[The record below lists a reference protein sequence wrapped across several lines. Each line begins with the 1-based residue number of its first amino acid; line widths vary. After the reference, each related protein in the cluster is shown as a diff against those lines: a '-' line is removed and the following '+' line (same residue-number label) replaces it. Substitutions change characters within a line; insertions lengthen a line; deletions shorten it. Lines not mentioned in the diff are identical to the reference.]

1 MNPLLSALAPW
12 SIAAA
17 LPALLLLTTLVRR
30 PGLALGVS
38 LAAYA
43 AVLASLPWALQTPA
57 PQLTP
62 LLALDGPALL
72 FLALSVLAGAAT
84 ALLADAQRRAG
95 DSALRYDGEVFY
107 LLLSLSVVG
116 AGVLAASHHFAT
128 LFLGLELL
136 SVPLFA
142 LIAFARG
149 SANALEAGIK
159 YLVLSSIASALLLF
173 GIALLYADLGSLA
186 FTALG
191 KALSGP
197 ESLWSLGGLGL
208 ILAGLAMK
216 LSLVPLHWWTPDVFQ
231 GAPTPVG
238 GFLASVSK
246 GAVVMLLLR
255 LFSSADAA
263 TQAALA
269 APLGVIAVLSM
280 LGGNL
285 LALLQQDLKRILAGS
300 SIAHLGY
307 LMVALLAAGELA
319 AEAVGF
325 YLAAYFVT
333 TLGAFGALALLRSDG
348 KVGGTDGIDLEAL
361 RGLYQ
366 RRPWLTLSLT
376 LSLLSLAGLP
386 LTAGFVGK
394 FYLFAAGLD
403 ARLWVLVAVLLVASL
418 IGLFYYL
425 RLIALV
431 FASSVEESPTT
442 APPVVW
448 TGGVLALAALTLAL
462 VWLGIYPGE
471 LIGLIRQAG
480 FSG

>member
-38 LAAYA
+38 LAGYA
-43 AVLASLPWALQTPA
+43 AVLASLPWALQAPA
-57 PQLTP
+57 PHLTP

-72 FLALSVLAGAAT
+72 FLALSVVAGAVT
-84 ALLADAQRRAG
+84 ALLADAQWRTG
-95 DSALRYDGEVFY
+95 GSALRDDGEVFY
-107 LLLSLSVVG
+107 LLLSLSVLG
-116 AGVLAASHHFAT
+116 AGVLAASRHFAT

-136 SVPLFA
+136 SLPLFA

-149 SANALEAGIK
+149 SATALEAAIK

-173 GIALLYADLGSLA
+173 GLALLYAGLGSLA
-186 FTALG
+186 FNALG
-191 KALSGP
+191 KDLSGAG
-197 ESLWSLGGLGL
+197 SLWSLGGLGL
-208 ILAGLAMK
+208 VLAGLAMK

-255 LFSSADAA
+255 LLSGADAA
-263 TQAALA
+263 TQATLA
-269 APLGVIAVLSM
+269 APLGVIAIVSM

-285 LALLQQDLKRILAGS
+285 LALWQRDLKRILAGS

-307 LMVALLAAGELA
+307 LLVALLATGELA

-333 TLGAFGALALLRSDG
+333 TLGAFGALALLRGTGQDGGSDS
-348 KVGGTDGIDLEAL
+348 IDQEAL

-403 ARLWVLVAVLLVASL
+403 ARLWVLVGVLLVASL

-425 RLIALV
+425 RLIALL
-431 FASSVEESPTT
+431 FN
-442 APPVVW
+442 APRETMPP
-448 TGGVLALAALTLAL
+448 
-462 VWLGIYPGE
+462 I
-471 LIGLIRQAG
+471 LIGSW
-480 FSG
+480 SGGACFPVN

>member
-1 MNPLLSALAPW
+1 MNPLLSALVPW

-38 LAAYA
+38 LAGYA
-43 AVLASLPWALQTPA
+43 AVLASLPLALQAPA
-57 PQLTP
+57 PHLTP
-62 LLALDGPALL
+62 LLSLDGPALL
-72 FLALSVLAGAAT
+72 YLALSVLAGAAT
-84 ALLADAQRRAG
+84 ALLTDAQRRAG
-95 DSALRYDGEVFY
+95 NSALRDDGEVFY
-107 LLLSLSVVG
+107 LLLSLSVLG
-116 AGVLAASHHFAT
+116 AGVLAASRHFAT

-173 GIALLYADLGSLA
+173 GLALLYAGLGSLA
-186 FTALG
+186 FAALG
-191 KALSGP
+191 RTLSGAQ
-197 ESLWSLGGLGL
+197 SLWTLGGLGL
-208 ILAGLAMK
+208 VLAGLAMK

-255 LFSSADAA
+255 LFSGADSA
-263 TQAALA
+263 TQNALA
-269 APLGVIAVLSM
+269 APLGVIAVVSM

-285 LALLQQDLKRILAGS
+285 LALWQRDLKRILAGS

-348 KVGGTDGIDLEAL
+348 TDGIDQEAL

-403 ARLWVLVAVLLVASL
+403 ARLWILVGVLLVASL

-425 RLIALV
+425 RIIALL
-431 FASSVEESPTT
+431 FTT
-442 APPVVW
+442 AEGAAPIPSGSW
-448 TGGVLALAALTLAL
+448 SGGALALTALTLTL
-462 VWLGIYPGE
+462 LWLGLFPGE

-480 FSG
+480 FGGL